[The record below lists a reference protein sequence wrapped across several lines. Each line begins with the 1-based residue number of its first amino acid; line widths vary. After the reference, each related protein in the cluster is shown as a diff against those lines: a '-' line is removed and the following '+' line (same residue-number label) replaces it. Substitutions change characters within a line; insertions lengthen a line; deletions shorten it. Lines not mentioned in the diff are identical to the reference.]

1 MSANFEENLLEIKN
15 KLIDI
20 ASGLLES
27 NKILLSALTDCDPE
41 KFLEARA
48 HIKNI
53 TSRTDDIDNS
63 IIKVLALYTPE
74 ASDLRQVVAYMK
86 ITNELSRA
94 CSNTRSFIRGFT
106 DVCQDV
112 DVDTIKEY
120 AVPMQTSTVE
130 AIKLSISMINCS
142 DDDEIQEIY
151 NDVLIEENK
160 TDDLYEMVERN
171 LSLQADGSS
180 NFEKFHKMLRALR
193 KSGKIA
199 TRTISIANL
208 LVYAKIGGSFR
219 S

>member
-1 MSANFEENLLEIKN
+1 MSTNFQENLEEIKH
-15 KLIDI
+15 KVTDI
-20 ASGLLES
+20 GSGLLEA
-27 NKILLSALTDCDPE
+27 NRILLGALSDCDPK
-41 KFLEARA
+41 KFTEARA

-53 TSRTDDIDNS
+53 SSKTDDIDNS

-74 ASDLRQVVAYMK
+74 ARDLRQVIAYMK

-94 CSNTRSFIRGFT
+94 CSSTRSFIRGFT
-106 DVCQDV
+106 DVCTDV

-120 AVPMQTSTVE
+120 GVPMQTSTVE
-130 AIKLSISMINCS
+130 AIKLSLSMLNCT

-171 LSLQADGSS
+171 LSLQADDSS
-180 NFEKFHKMLRALR
+180 SFEKFHRMLRALR

-199 TRTISIANL
+199 SRAISIANL
-208 LVYAKIGGSFR
+208 LVYAKIGGNFR